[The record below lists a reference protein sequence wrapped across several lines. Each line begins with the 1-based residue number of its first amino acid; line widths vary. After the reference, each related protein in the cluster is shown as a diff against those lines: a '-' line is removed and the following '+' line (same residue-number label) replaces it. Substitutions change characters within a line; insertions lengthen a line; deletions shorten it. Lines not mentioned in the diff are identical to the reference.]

1 MKQLIDFIP
10 LILFFIVY
18 KLDPRTKNLLLRDIN
33 GDGLLDVIVVNNL
46 KNCIDVLQ
54 QRKDPNDK
62 TPSVPGNETNEI
74 KSDWRLRHRKIAMS
88 RPKRAVEV
96 TAA

>member
-1 MKQLIDFIP
+1 MRGYRCNIC
-10 LILFFIVY
+10 LFGLVSFLRRQSACPRRRAVTSGDYGFLPPEIY

-46 KNCIDVLQ
+46 KNCIDLLQ

-62 TPSVPGNETNEI
+62 SPSAPRRRNQR
-74 KSDWRLRHRKIAMS
+74 D
-88 RPKRAVEV
+88 
-96 TAA
+96 